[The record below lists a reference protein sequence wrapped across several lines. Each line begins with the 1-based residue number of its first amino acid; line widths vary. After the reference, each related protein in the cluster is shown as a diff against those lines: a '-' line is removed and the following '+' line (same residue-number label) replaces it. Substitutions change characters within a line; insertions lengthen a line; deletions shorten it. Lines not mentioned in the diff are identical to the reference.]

1 MTTRRL
7 ALFAAAAV
15 ALSAVAVF
23 SAQAPLFPVLKN
35 SIFAGPQKEGFSL
48 LVTNQILRPWG
59 DRVSIAGRPVE
70 GAFSPDG
77 RFLAVLNMHGAELL
91 DAGTLAH
98 VASVATKATS
108 YGGIAF
114 RPGTNELWICESA
127 RSGDDALIVVTLG
140 ANGSTEKAERLR
152 FPEHPV
158 PAGIA
163 FSPDGKLAYVSLS
176 SNDSVAVVDAA
187 GREIVR
193 EIPVGIAPMAI
204 AVSKQTG
211 RIYVTNRGGRR
222 PQTGAA
228 SEHVAYSAHSEVLT
242 DTGTGSTATGT
253 LTLIDPQ
260 APETPHHFATGLA
273 PAAVTIS
280 ADGSTIA
287 VANAHSDSVTVF
299 DSARM
304 TSAEVKVPSYPEGT
318 FGSQPVSVAFSKD
331 AKRLFVACGGL
342 NALAVFDRVEPR
354 NWRLAGMLPTAWFPL
369 SVAVAGDESVR
380 VVSIK
385 GVGNN
390 AGQAGGHNSRNYE
403 GAVSSY
409 PPAMFTRLDAGTR
422 EVRAGNAPK
431 FEPAGGVANLA
442 SLGIR
447 HVFLIIKENRTYDQ
461 VLSDLPRGERDP
473 RFLMYGRDVTPNHH
487 ALAEQYVLLDNFYT
501 SSAISFDGH
510 QWLMM
515 AFVSDYVERSFASSP
530 RGYSWNM
537 DDALTVAPTG
547 FFWQGAPRPL
557 DVKLMGELT
566 NPAQWDSAT
575 KTVKD
580 INEIDLPGWTHH
592 WKQFKEGRWREASAS
607 RPAVPALAKLVVT
620 DYPTSTMNITDQIR
634 AEAFLAEIQKW
645 EKAGSAPELAVVTMT
660 SDHTM
665 GKSPEFPTPQ
675 AMVADNDLALGRMIE
690 ALSKSRFWAQSLV
703 LVTEDDAQDGVDHV
717 DGHRTLCL
725 AIGPHVRRG
734 ALDST
739 NYNHTSLIRTMQEI
753 FRIPPRTRFLA
764 TARPMTSIFQA
775 KPDLTPYKALQPAI
789 PLTQMNP
796 PLRSLSGRA
805 REAALASMR
814 FNPNHIDDIPSATMN
829 RILWWEAKGYSTPY
843 PDMSSVRAA
852 AKPLRRSG
860 TSGTASPAR

>member
-1 MTTRRL
+1 VT
-7 ALFAAAAV
+7 AAAI
-15 ALSAVAVF
+15 F
-23 SAQAPLFPVLKN
+23 SAQAPIFPVLKN
-35 SIFAGPQKEGFSL
+35 SLFAGPQKEGFSL

-59 DRVSIAGRPVE
+59 DRVTLAGRPVE
-70 GAFSPDG
+70 GVMDPAG
-77 RFLAVLNMHGAELL
+77 RFLAVLNLHGIDIL
-91 DAGTLAH
+91 DAVTLAR
-98 VASVATKATS
+98 VGSVATKATS

-114 RPGTNELWICESA
+114 RPGTSELWACESA
-127 RSGDDALIVVTLG
+127 RSGEDALIVATLG
-140 ANGSTEKAERLR
+140 ANGSTQKTERLR

-158 PAGIA
+158 PAGAA

-176 SNDSVAVVDAA
+176 ANDTVAVVDASE
-187 GREIVR
+187 REILR

-211 RIYVTNRGGRR
+211 QIFVANRGGRR
-222 PQTGAA
+222 PQAGDA
-228 SEHVAYSAHSEVLT
+228 SEHVAYSAHSEVVT
-242 DTGTGSTATGT
+242 DAATGSTASGS
-253 LTLIDPQ
+253 LTLIDPR
-260 APETPHHFATGLA
+260 APETPHHFGTGLA
-273 PAAVTIS
+273 PAVVTIS
-280 ADGSTIA
+280 PDGSMVAI
-287 VANAHSDSVTVF
+287 ANAHSDSVTVF

-304 TSAEVKVPSYPEGT
+304 TSVEVKIPSYPDGT
-318 FGSQPVSVAFSKD
+318 FGSQPVSAAFSSD
-331 AKRLFVACGGL
+331 GKRLFVACGGI
-342 NALAVFDRVEPR
+342 NALAVLDGTDAR
-354 NWRLAGMLPTAWFPL
+354 NWHLAGMLPTGWFPV
-369 SVAVAGDESVR
+369 SVAVADDGSVR
-380 VVSIK
+380 VVSLK

-390 AGQAGGHNSRNYE
+390 ADQTGGHNSRNYE

-409 PPAMFTRLDAGTR
+409 PPAMLARLDAGTR

-461 VLSDLPRGERDP
+461 VLSDLPRGERDS
-473 RFLMYGRDVTPNHH
+473 RYLMYGRDVTPNHH
-487 ALAEQYVLLDNFYT
+487 ALAEQFVLLDNFYT

-575 KTVKD
+575 QTVKD
-580 INEIDLPGWTHH
+580 INESDLPGWAYH
-592 WKQFKEGRWREASAS
+592 WNLFRQGRWREASAA
-607 RPAVPALAKLVVT
+607 RPAVPALAKLVAT

-634 AEAFLAEIQKW
+634 AEAFLAQIQKW
-645 EKAGSAPELAVVTMT
+645 EKAGNAPEISVVTLT
-660 SDHTM
+660 EDHTM
-665 GKSPEFPTPQ
+665 GKSPEFPTPK
-675 AMVADNDLALGRMIE
+675 AMVADDDLALGRMVE
-690 ALSKSRFWAQSLV
+690 GLSKSKFWAQSLV

-717 DGHRTLCL
+717 DGHRTICL
-725 AIGPHVRRG
+725 AIGPHVRRA

-739 NYNHTSLIRTMQEI
+739 HYNHTSVVRTMQEI

-775 KPDLTPYKALQPAI
+775 KPDLTPYAALRPAI
-789 PLTQMNP
+789 PLDQMNP
-796 PLRSLSGRA
+796 PLHSLSGRPRA
-805 REAALASMR
+805 AALASMR

-829 RILWWEAKGYSTPY
+829 RILWWEAKGYSVPY
-843 PDMSSVRAA
+843 PERAS
-852 AKPLRRSG
+852 AKTG
-860 TSGTASPAR
+860 ATTAR